1 MIDRIVTIAGAALG
15 LAVLAG
21 PAIAGTTPGGG
32 LIGVPEPAT
41 MSLFGLG
48 VAGAFVA
55 RKLVRRK

>member
-1 MIDRIVTIAGAALG
+1 MVNRIVTIAGAALSF
-15 LAVLAG
+15 AVVAG
-21 PAIAGTTPGGG
+21 PVMAQAP
-32 LIGVPEPAT
+32 IGVPEPAT